1 MVEHAAAMRQLA
13 GVERPDRAVGKAY
26 EWRREQR
33 LGGAP
38 LPVLKE
44 LGAAALEGDDAA
56 VGTGHGGPHD
66 RHDPERV

>member
-13 GVERPDRAVGKAY
+13 GVERPDRAVVKAY

-38 LPVLKE
+38 LPVPKE
-44 LGAAALEGDDAA
+44 IGAAALEREDVA
-56 VGTGHGGPHD
+56 VGTVGLHD
-66 RHDPERV
+66 RHDPGRP